1 MLVSVKSNMVE
12 RIASWATQLFPVW
25 SLLVGFLAL
34 YEPSLFLWYGKEA
47 ISYGL
52 GVIMLGMGITLETK
66 DFIRVWKQPKVLG
79 LGVFSQFLIM
89 PAWGAFLAWA
99 LELPTEMAVGL
110 ILVSCCPGGTA
121 SNVIVFLA
129 KANVALSVSLTLV
142 STTLAI
148 FLTPFL
154 TNFYGG
160 HFVPVDAWGL
170 LKSILL
176 IVIFPLTIGIIW
188 KSNFQKTAREVSKV
202 SPFLSVLFIL
212 LIVGYVISVKSDI
225 ILGNWVVLLFSV
237 FLLHSGGFFLGF
249 VFGKIFKQDLIECRT
264 LGIEVGMQ
272 NSGLAMALASKHFSH
287 FPMVPAPCALSAVVH
302 CLIGSFVAVWW
313 NRKKIK
319 K

>member
-1 MLVSVKSNMVE
+1 
-12 RIASWATQLFPVW
+12 
-25 SLLVGFLAL
+25 
-34 YEPSLFLWYGKEA
+34 
-47 ISYGL
+47 
-52 GVIMLGMGITLETK
+52 
-66 DFIRVWKQPKVLG
+66 
-79 LGVFSQFLIM
+79 
-89 PAWGAFLAWA
+89 
-99 LELPTEMAVGL
+99 
-110 ILVSCCPGGTA
+110 
-121 SNVIVFLA
+121 
-129 KANVALSVSLTLV
+129 
-142 STTLAI
+142 
-148 FLTPFL
+148 
-154 TNFYGG
+154 
-160 HFVPVDAWGL
+160 
-170 LKSILL
+170 
-176 IVIFPLTIGIIW
+176 
-188 KSNFQKTAREVSKV
+188 
-202 SPFLSVLFIL
+202 VLFIL